1 VTRRRIAIVF
11 APALLLMLVA
21 GVFAWLMHSEPG
33 ARWILQRVAS
43 AVPGKLTHDRLTG
56 DLQSGLRVTGL
67 RYRDESLSV
76 EADWV
81 EFDLSL
87 DFWPPAVAVHRLEFG
102 QLDLISQGDPGSED
116 PVNLGDVLPLLSL
129 PLPVEIERLRGER
142 LAWSD
147 PTAGSALEFR
157 DLFLSGFW
165 FRALEL
171 REFRV
176 TQGESDWAGKLEF
189 DFQPPHGL
197 ALGLQGS
204 IVEPELLQSDTP
216 LVLEA
221 RGSGDLARSRW
232 ELQVA
237 DPRLAISGE
246 LRDLL
251 GTPAW
256 DLQLEAGHLQWP
268 LSGEDPLIAGADVT
282 GNSYGTATEYGVEL
296 KADIGG
302 AGIPPSRARIV
313 GAGSTAGLDFELIDA
328 SGEAIRFQGSGR
340 LDWQAAPFAHADLVV
355 AQLDPAY
362 WMAAWGDAE
371 PLQGRLQLSWSDQ
384 ELGFELGE
392 VTAAGTLE
400 SASGSGAVDLQAGT
414 LAADLEWRGFA
425 WPPGSAEPVVTSSD
439 GRAVLGGRLEQWTVS
454 GELALSGPDFPPGR
468 LQVRG
473 GGDGDSLHLEVP
485 QGSVLGGSLA
495 GQLDVGWSPEVI
507 WAVEARLND
516 VATGPL
522 APDFPGRVSGEIA
535 VRGRPDADS
544 LEIDIRDLAGVVR
557 ERQVQAQGLLALEAG
572 RIAARNLTVRS
583 GESRLSLDGHP
594 NGAQGLAFTARIA
607 DLSDLVDGASGSLDG
622 NGAIALDADR
632 PRLRLEGRG
641 EGLAWGGTTLAGF
654 SIATE
659 PGELGEIRLEIA
671 GIDFGEQRIESLV
684 AVADGARPLD
694 RVSASAEFPGARFAI
709 SLDGRVQDWSDLAEG
724 GWIGQVQQLRFEGE
738 GGEFIE
744 LEDPV
749 EARFNA
755 TAFILE
761 PACFRGSRE
770 GRLCLESTWRP
781 RGERTLAASL
791 EEVSPNLAMT
801 LLDSELLFS
810 QRISGELEWRQQ
822 NGERATARA
831 RLQISAGEITAQGEA
846 EPLFQTGVGLFA
858 FEVSD
863 GRLYAGNLD
872 IPVPGA
878 GGIDTDFSVPDLS
891 NGLNSAVQGRLRMN
905 FNNIEPFLRLVPG
918 VEGSSGPMT
927 ADLNFSG
934 TLSDPQLTGHASVV
948 RGTVSHFASG
958 LLLEDIRLA
967 GAVYQ
972 YDQTELSGTFR
983 AGSGQGSLRAVV
995 NFDNLLQPEV
1005 LLQVK
1010 GDELTL
1016 VNVPS
1021 LNVTANPDVR
1031 LVWREGVLNLDG
1043 KVAIPTARVSPLY
1056 LPTSATSESADLVIV
1071 AGEDPLAKPQE
1082 GEAEEWRLHG
1092 NLELELGNDVRLTL
1106 DRAQAQLSGNSRFTW
1121 DGQVVP
1127 IADGG
1132 FLLSG
1137 EILAYGQ
1144 LLRVTEGR
1152 INFSNRPADN
1162 PFLNIRA
1169 EREIFGNSQI
1179 RRAGVLVTGTLKQ
1192 PVFEPYSV
1200 PMTTRERALTLLVT
1214 GSDFDYER
1222 GVGSVEVG
1230 MYVAPRLFISYG
1242 IGLFED
1248 QNVISARYDLGRGFG
1263 IKTTSGQRETG
1274 ADISYT
1280 IER

>member
-1 VTRRRIAIVF
+1 
-11 APALLLMLVA
+11 
-21 GVFAWLMHSEPG
+21 
-33 ARWILQRVAS
+33 
-43 AVPGKLTHDRLTG
+43 
-56 DLQSGLRVTGL
+56 
-67 RYRDESLSV
+67 
-76 EADWV
+76 
-81 EFDLSL
+81 
-87 DFWPPAVAVHRLEFG
+87 
-102 QLDLISQGDPGSED
+102 
-116 PVNLGDVLPLLSL
+116 VNLGELLPRLSL
-129 PLPVEIERLRGER
+129 PLPVEIERVRGD
-142 LAWSD
+142 LVGWSD
-147 PTAGSALEFR
+147 PAAGSALEFR

-171 REFRV
+171 RELRV
-176 TQGESDWAGKLEF
+176 TQGGSNWAGELEF
-189 DFQPPHGL
+189 DFQAPHGL
-197 ALGLQGS
+197 ALRLKGS
-204 IVEPELLQSDTP
+204 VVEPELLQSDTP
-216 LVLEA
+216 LLLEA
-221 RGSGDLARSRW
+221 RGSGDLGRSRW
-232 ELQVA
+232 ELDLT
-237 DPRLAISGE
+237 DPPLAVSGE
-246 LRDLL
+246 VRDLL

-256 DLQLEAGHLQWP
+256 DLQVEARHLQWP
-268 LSGEDPLIAGADVT
+268 LAGEDPSITGDGVT
-282 GNSYGTATEYGVEL
+282 GNSYGTATEYGLEL

-302 AGIPPSRARIV
+302 PGIPPSRVRIV
-313 GAGSTAGLDFELIDA
+313 GAGSPAGLDFELIDA
-328 SGEAIRFQGSGR
+328 SGEAIRLQGSGR
-340 LDWQAAPFAHADLVV
+340 LDWQAAPAAHAELDV
-355 AQLDPAY
+355 ARLDPAY
-362 WMAAWGDAE
+362 WMEAWGDAA

-384 ELGFELGE
+384 EIGFELGD
-392 VTAAGTLE
+392 VTAAGTVE

-425 WPPGSAEPVVTSSD
+425 WPPGAAEPVVSSSD

-454 GELALSGPDFPPGR
+454 GEFALSGPDFPPGR
-468 LQVRG
+468 LRVRG
-473 GGDGDSLHLEVP
+473 GGDAESMHLEVP

-495 GQLDVGWSPEVI
+495 GQLDVGWSPEVD
-507 WAVEARLND
+507 WAVEARLSD

-544 LEIDIRDLAGVVR
+544 LEIDIRNLAGVVR
-557 ERQVQAQGLLALEAG
+557 QRRVQAQGLLALEAG
-572 RIAARNLTVRS
+572 RIAARSLTVRS
-583 GESRLSLDGHP
+583 GESQLTLDGHP
-594 NGAQGLAFTARIA
+594 DGAQGLAFTARIE
-607 DLSDLVDGASGSLDG
+607 DLADLVDGASGSLDG
-622 NGAIALDADR
+622 SGTVALDADR

-641 EGLAWGGTTLAGF
+641 EGLAWDGTTLAGF
-654 SIATE
+654 SIATD
-659 PGELGEIRLEIA
+659 PGDAGAIRLEIA
-671 GIDFGEQRIESLV
+671 GIDFGEQRIESVV

-694 RVSASAEFPGARFAI
+694 RVSASAEFPGARFEIAV
-709 SLDGRVQDWSDLAEG
+709 DGRVQDWSDLAGG
-724 GWIGQVQQLRFEGE
+724 GWVGQVQQLRFEGE

-755 TAFILE
+755 TAFTLD

-810 QRISGELEWRQQ
+810 QRISGELEWRQK
-822 NGERATARA
+822 NGDRAAARA
-831 RLQISAGEITAQGEA
+831 RLQISAGEITVRDEA
-846 EPLFQTGVGLFA
+846 EPLIQTGVGLFA

-863 GRLYAGNLD
+863 GRLFAGNLD

-891 NGLNSAVQGRLRMN
+891 GGLNSAVRGRIRMN

-948 RGTVSHFASG
+948 RGTVSHYASG

-995 NFDNLLQPEV
+995 NFHDLLQPEV

-1031 LVWREGVLNLDG
+1031 LVWREGVVNVGG
-1043 KVAIPTARVSPLY
+1043 KVVIPTARVSPLY
-1056 LPTSATSESADLVIV
+1056 LPTSAATESGDLVIV
-1071 AGEDPLAKPQE
+1071 AGEDPLAKPQDSK
-1082 GEAEEWRLHG
+1082 AEELRLRG
-1092 NLELELGNDVRLTL
+1092 NLELELGDDVRLML
-1106 DRAQAQLSGNSRFTW
+1106 DRAKAQLKGNTRFTW
-1121 DGQVVP
+1121 DGQLVP

-1132 FLLSG
+1132 FVLSG

-1144 LLRVTEGR
+1144 LLKVTEGR

-1169 EREIFGNSQI
+1169 EREIYGNSQI
-1179 RRAGVLVTGTLKQ
+1179 TRAGVLVTGTLKQ
-1192 PVFEPYSV
+1192 PVLEPYSV

-1214 GSDFDYER
+1214 GSDFDYEQ
-1222 GVGSVEVG
+1222 GVGTVEVG
-1230 MYVAPRLFISYG
+1230 MYVAPKLFISYG

-1248 QNVISARYDLGRGFG
+1248 QNVISARYDLGKGFG
-1263 IKTTSGQRETG
+1263 VKTTSGQRETG